1 MQDDDDLLFED
12 DDVEEELS
20 HSTDRWKLLIVDDE
34 PSVHDVTKLAL
45 EDFTYGGKALD
56 IIQAYSGK
64 EAKQIMQEHNDVAV
78 VLLDVVMESDHAGLD
93 VVKYIREELHNPF
106 SRIVLRTGQPG
117 QAPER
122 QVILDYDIND
132 YKEKTELTS
141 KKLFTTLVTAL
152 RAYRHLMTIN
162 RSRIGLEKIIDATAS
177 LFKLHSMERFIAGLL
192 DQLLSI
198 LNLEGSSFY
207 CHSSFVS
214 HALAQTETI
223 NEHIIVAGT
232 GDYEAKINQLVGN
245 AIDPETVK
253 KINQARQQ
261 HCTLYFDNECII
273 NFKYLRNYESFVY
286 LRGNVSLDDVDKK
299 LIETFCINVSIAYEN
314 MFVNMPP
321 T

>member
-1 MQDDDDLLFED
+1 MQDDDDLLFVE
-12 DDVEEELS
+12 DDVEEELV
-20 HSTDRWKLLIVDDE
+20 HHKERWKLLIVDDE
-34 PSVHDVTKLAL
+34 PSIHDVTKLAL
-45 EDFTYGGKALD
+45 EDFTYGGKPLE
-56 IIQAYSGK
+56 IIEAYSGE
-64 EAKQIMQEHNDVAV
+64 EAKQIMHEHNDVAV

-93 VVKYIREELHNPF
+93 VVKYIREQLHNPF

-152 RAYRHLMTIN
+152 RTYRHLMAIN

-177 LFKLHSMERFIAGLL
+177 LFKLHSMEKFIAGLL

-207 CHSSFVS
+207 CHSSFAS
-214 HALAQTETI
+214 HALNKCETI

-232 GDYEAKINQLVGN
+232 GNYEDKINQLVGN
-245 AIDPETVK
+245 AIDQETLV
-253 KINQARQQ
+253 KINQARQKQ
-261 HCTLYFDNECII
+261 CALYFDNECVI
-273 NFKYLRNYESFVY
+273 NFKYLQNYESFVY
-286 LRGNVSLDDVDKK
+286 LKGHISLDEVDKK
-299 LIETFCINVSIAYEN
+299 LIETFCVNVSIAYEN
-314 MFVNMPP
+314 IFLNN
-321 T
+321 